1 MEENQKIKQL
11 KQMIG
16 RKFHYNDE
24 EITLLTYKYNGIDT
38 DVVIVTDKEWIKTTI
53 FDLGIEL
60 SKMKEIILPEVS
72 LSEIFKGNTKY
83 VAIRN
88 NSIDK
93 VQESLL
99 DMLDKVKQSKEHIE
113 QASSI
118 VSIANSIIGTEKLKL
133 EQLVLLNRLNSM

>member
-1 MEENQKIKQL
+1 
-11 KQMIG
+11 MIG
-16 RKFHYNDE
+16 RKFHYKDE
-24 EITLLTYKYNGIDT
+24 EITLLTYKYDGIENT
-38 DVVIVTDKEWIKTTI
+38 VEIVTDKEWIKTTI

-72 LSEIFKGNTKY
+72 LAEIFKGNTKY

-99 DMLDKVKQSKEHIE
+99 DMLEKVKSSKEHIE

-133 EQLVLLNRLNSM
+133 EQVVLLNRISNM